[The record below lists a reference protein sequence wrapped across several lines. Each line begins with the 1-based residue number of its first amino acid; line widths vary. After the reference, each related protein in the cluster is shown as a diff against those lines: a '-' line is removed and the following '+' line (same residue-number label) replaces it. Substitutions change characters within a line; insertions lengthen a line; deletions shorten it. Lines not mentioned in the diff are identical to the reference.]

1 MLKDNFT
8 IERAEFFLKSSLPFQ
23 VNVTI
28 RKNLLDSNK
37 KWLDVDKD
45 SFVGVRVSFYS
56 DRPLVNSYV
65 PNFAARAFF
74 GGLITGVFHHG
85 SRNQFEKQVEKL
97 LLSEF
102 YGSSGSSSFAYSG
115 GHNAANIEGTET
127 TSNLTVSPTVSDI
140 QSEQQHSNTS
150 SSYKSGDLYK

>member
-1 MLKDNFT
+1 MLKENFT
-8 IERAEFFLKSSLPFQ
+8 IELAEFFLKNSLPFP

-45 SFVGVRVSFYS
+45 YFVGVRVSFYS

-65 PNFAARAFF
+65 PNIVARAFF

-97 LLSEF
+97 LLNEF
-102 YGSSGSSSFAYSG
+102 YESFGSSNFAYSG
-115 GHNAANIEGTET
+115 GHNAANMGNTET
-127 TSNLTVSPTVSDI
+127 TSNPIVMPTVSDT
-140 QSEQQHSNTS
+140 QNEQRYSNTS
-150 SSYKSGDLYK
+150 GSYKSGDLYK

>member
-1 MLKDNFT
+1 MLQENFT
-8 IERAEFFLKSSLPFQ
+8 IERAEFFLKSSLPFS

-56 DRPLVNSYV
+56 DKPLVNSYV

-85 SRNQFEKQVEKL
+85 ARNQFEKQVEVL
-97 LLSEF
+97 LLNEF
-102 YGSSGSSSFAYSG
+102 YESSGSSSFAYSG
-115 GHNAANIEGTET
+115 GHNANMGSEET
-127 TSNLTVSPTVSDI
+127 TSNPTVTPTVSDT
-140 QSEQQHSNTS
+140 QNERQHLNTS
-150 SSYKSGDLYK
+150 RSYKSGDLYK